1 VIDIFIIMRKTYL
14 DSSDEES
21 DEEDVQLKKYKLII
35 IGDNKVG
42 KTSLIKRLQSND
54 FSVQYNPTKNIE
66 IYNDVLLGDVKV
78 NIWDVPPNVCQYYNV
93 SSLHS
98 DIIIL
103 MFDSNKP
110 TTLEKVIELYNILRV
125 KLYKMNSPELW
136 FVYRGDKK
144 VQTEYCHPDRLFH
157 IDNMSRD
164 GILDLIYDIRC
175 KLLKRFT

>member
-1 VIDIFIIMRKTYL
+1 MRKSYL
-14 DSSDEES
+14 DSSDDEP
-21 DEEDVQLKKYKLII
+21 DEEEEVYGKKYKIII
-35 IGDNKVG
+35 IGDRKVG

-54 FSVQYNPTKNIE
+54 FSIQYNPTKNIE

-78 NIWDVPPNVCQYYNV
+78 DIWDVPPNICQYYNV

-98 DIIIL
+98 DVIIL
-103 MFDSNKP
+103 MFNSNHP
-110 TTLEKVIELYNILRV
+110 DTLTKVIDLYNTLRL
-125 KLYKMNSPELW
+125 KLYTTDSPELW
-136 FVYRGDKK
+136 FVYRGDKTI
-144 VQTEYCHPDRLFH
+144 QTEYCHPDRLFH